1 MALELS
7 ERVRTFGVGGSRI
20 SDLPDLAE
28 IQKASFRWFIE
39 EGLAEELKAFSPIK
53 DYTGRLELH
62 FLTNYSFED
71 HTEPNKPKTPDEAR
85 ALDASYGWPQH
96 SPRTINHLK
105 IRVKSAPDIPQ

>member
-20 SDLPDLAE
+20 ADLPDLAE

-39 EGLAEELKAFSPIK
+39 KGLAEELKAFSPIK

-62 FLTNYSFED
+62 FLTNYSFEE
-71 HTEPNKPKTPDEAR
+71 HSEPNKPK
-85 ALDASYGWPQH
+85 
-96 SPRTINHLK
+96 SP
-105 IRVKSAPDIPQ
+105 